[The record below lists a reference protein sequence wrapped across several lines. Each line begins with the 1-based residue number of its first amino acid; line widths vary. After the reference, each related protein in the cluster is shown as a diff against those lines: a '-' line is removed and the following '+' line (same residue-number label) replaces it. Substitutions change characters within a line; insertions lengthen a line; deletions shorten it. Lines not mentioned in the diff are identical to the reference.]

1 MTLPTSPAVRPT
13 HLALLAAL
21 LIFLSVAAAWLCPG
35 GSCGTTALDQ
45 AGLAWMSQFRSP
57 WADRLMTAVTWLG
70 SLYVLLPTALA
81 LGAWQASRGDS
92 GRRWQALFVP
102 AALLGASA
110 IVHALKLAVARPRPG
125 LFEPLVTMPIDPSF
139 PSAHT
144 MQACAFAAACL
155 LQRRQR
161 AGAWGWAVVAVFVS
175 VIGASRIYLQ
185 VHFPTDV
192 LAGAA
197 VALVWVVVLRR
208 VWPPAQAAQ

>member
-1 MTLPTSPAVRPT
+1 MTLPTSPVVRPAR
-13 HLALLAAL
+13 LALLAAL
-21 LIFLSVAAAWLCPG
+21 LIVLAAAAAWLCPG
-35 GSCGTTALDQ
+35 GSCGTTVLDE
-45 AGLAWMSQFRSP
+45 AGLAWMSQYRTP

-81 LGAWQASRGDS
+81 LAAWQASREVPG
-92 GRRWQALFVP
+92 GRWQALFVP
-102 AALLGASA
+102 AALVGASA

-125 LFEPLVTMPIDPSF
+125 LFEPLVTMPVDPSF

-155 LQRRQR
+155 LQRQHR
-161 AGAWGWAVVAVFVS
+161 AGAWGWAWVAVFVAA
-175 VIGASRIYLQ
+175 VGASRIYLQ

-197 VALVWVVVLRR
+197 VALLWVMVLRR
-208 VWPPAQAAQ
+208 VWPQAQATQ